1 MGAPGGARLT
11 AASAAQL
18 ARARGRRPAPADR
31 DCADRLG
38 RRLLPKATK
47 IHSGAASARTAWR
60 PHPRGP
66 ASWER
71 GVALALGWPS
81 CGTGQGRS
89 AGRRPAHVVGGDE
102 LTAARRKPPPAG
114 RPLASV
120 PHGRAPGERA
130 PHFVPREACVP
141 LLAGPRKE
149 ASYPG
154 AGAGSAVGP
163 RCSDSWEEAWPDP
176 HPTLS
181 EPRRPRN
188 PEPGARSPCPR
199 SQTENDQHVSERA
212 GGDKGCHGVTVTA
225 EERGGVEL
233 LYAGQRLLR
242 PGEQ

>member
-1 MGAPGGARLT
+1 MRDRPGPE
-11 AASAAQL
+11 
-18 ARARGRRPAPADR
+18 RRPASSS
-31 DCADRLG
+31 
-38 RRLLPKATK
+38 RR
-47 IHSGAASARTAWR
+47 
-60 PHPRGP
+60 
-66 ASWER
+66 
-71 GVALALGWPS
+71 
-81 CGTGQGRS
+81 
-89 AGRRPAHVVGGDE
+89 GGHE
-102 LTAARRKPPPAG
+102 PTAARHKPPPAG
-114 RPLASV
+114 CPLASV

-130 PHFVPREACVP
+130 PHFAPREARVP

-188 PEPGARSPCPR
+188 PEPGACSPCPR

-212 GGDKGCHGVTVTA
+212 GGDEGCHGVTVTA

-242 PGEQ
+242 LGEQCAPWGASQASSPGLVLLAACTDEDRPAQPRI